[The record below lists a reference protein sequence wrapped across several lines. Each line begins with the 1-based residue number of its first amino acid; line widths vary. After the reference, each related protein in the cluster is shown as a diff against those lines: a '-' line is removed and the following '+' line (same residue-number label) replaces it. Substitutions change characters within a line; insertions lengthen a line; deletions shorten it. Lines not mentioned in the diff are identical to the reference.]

1 MKDPIKPEIIIQ
13 EVVKIE
19 EVTNLDLE
27 EMDWYNIYILI
38 KLLMESVS
46 NKVRNTT
53 DTLNN
58 WDFINPSNKI
68 DQLP

>member
-1 MKDPIKPEIIIQ
+1 
-13 EVVKIE
+13 
-19 EVTNLDLE
+19 
-27 EMDWYNIYILI
+27 
-38 KLLMESVS
+38 MESVS

>member
-27 EMDWYNIYILI
+27 EMD
-38 KLLMESVS
+38 
-46 NKVRNTT
+46 
-53 DTLNN
+53 
-58 WDFINPSNKI
+58 
-68 DQLP
+68 